1 MLFYTLYRTEGGIFL
16 SGGIIL
22 SADSTC
28 DLGDV
33 LRARYNVE
41 YYPFHVI
48 LDDKV
53 YSDGVDLM
61 PDDIYKVYREK
72 KILPKTAAINTA
84 EYIEYF
90 RQWTDKGYEVI
101 HITLGSGLSVTYNN
115 CRMAAE
121 ELPGVYVIDSR
132 NLSTGSGLIV
142 IEAAER
148 IAAGMPAAQIAQE
161 VQDLTSK
168 SHASFIIDTLEFLYK
183 GGRCSALAMLG
194 ANMLQLKPCIE
205 VDNSSG
211 AMGVGKKYRG
221 SLDKALAQYVQDK
234 LEGRSDIRTDRI
246 FITHSG
252 ISDERIALVKG
263 LVEKYGDFKEIFVT
277 RAGCTISSHCGPNT
291 LGVLFMTK

>member
-1 MLFYTLYRTEGGIFL
+1 M
-16 SGGIIL
+16 SSHIIL

-28 DLGDV
+28 DLGDE
-33 LRARYNVE
+33 LRARYNVQ

-48 LDDKV
+48 LDGET
-53 YSDGVDLM
+53 YADGVDLR
-61 PDDIYKVYREK
+61 PDQIYEVYREK

-84 EYIEYF
+84 EYVEYF
-90 RQWTDKGYEVI
+90 KQWTDQGYEVI
-101 HITLGSGLSVTYNN
+101 HFTLGSGLSATYNN
-115 CRMAAE
+115 CRLAAQ
-121 ELPGVYVIDSR
+121 ELPGVYAIDSR
-132 NLSTGSGLIV
+132 NLSTGSGLLV

-148 IAAGMPAAQIAQE
+148 IAAGMPAAQIAEE
-161 VQDLTSK
+161 VQALTSH
-168 SHASFIIDTLEFLYK
+168 SQASFIIDTLEFLYK

-211 AMGVGKKYRG
+211 AMNVGKKYRG
-221 SLDKALAQYVQDK
+221 SLEKALSQYVKDK
-234 LEGRSDIRTDRI
+234 LEGRTEIRSVRI

-252 ISDERIALVKG
+252 ISQERIDLVKK
-263 LVEKYGDFKEIFVT
+263 LVKQYGDFKEIFVT

>member
-1 MLFYTLYRTEGGIFL
+1 M
-16 SGGIIL
+16 SSKIIL

-28 DLGDV
+28 DLGDE
-33 LRARYNVE
+33 LRQRYAVN

-48 LDDKV
+48 LDGKM
-53 YSDGVDLM
+53 YQDGVDLV
-61 PDDIYKVYREK
+61 PDQIYEVYRSR

-90 RQWTDKGYEVI
+90 RQWTDEGYEVI
-101 HITLGSGLSVTYNN
+101 HFTLGHGLSATYNN
-115 CRMAAE
+115 CRLAAQ
-121 ELPGVYVIDSR
+121 ELPGVYAIDSC
-132 NLSTGSGLIV
+132 NLSTGSGLLV

-161 VQDLTSK
+161 VQALA
-168 SHASFIIDTLEFLYK
+168 SHVNASFVIDTLEFLYK
-183 GGRCSALAMLG
+183 GGRCSALQMLG

-205 VDNSSG
+205 VNNADGTMS
-211 AMGVGKKYRG
+211 VGKKYRG
-221 SLDKALAQYVQDK
+221 SLDKALVQYVHDR
-234 LEGRSDIRTDRI
+234 LAGRDDIRYERA

-252 ISDERIALVKG
+252 ISQERIDLVRRE
-263 LVEKYGDFKEIFVT
+263 VEKLASFQELFVT

>member
-1 MLFYTLYRTEGGIFL
+1 M
-16 SGGIIL
+16 SSHIIL

-28 DLGDV
+28 DLGDE
-33 LRARYNVE
+33 LRARYNVQ

-48 LDDKV
+48 LDGET
-53 YSDGVDLM
+53 YADGVDLM
-61 PDDIYKVYREK
+61 PDQIYEVYREK

-84 EYIEYF
+84 EYVEYF
-90 RQWTDKGYEVI
+90 KQWTDQGYEVI
-101 HITLGSGLSVTYNN
+101 HFTLGSGLSATYNN
-115 CRMAAE
+115 CRLAAQ
-121 ELPGVYVIDSR
+121 ELPGVYAIDSR
-132 NLSTGSGLIV
+132 NLSTGSGLLV

-148 IAAGMPAAQIAQE
+148 IAAGMPAAQIAEE
-161 VQDLTSK
+161 VQALA
-168 SHASFIIDTLEFLYK
+168 SHSQASFIIDTLEFLYK

-211 AMGVGKKYRG
+211 AMNVGKKYRG
-221 SLDKALAQYVQDK
+221 SLEKALSQYVKDK
-234 LEGRSDIRTDRI
+234 LEGRTDIRSDRI

-252 ISDERIALVKG
+252 ISQERIDLVKK
-263 LVEKYGDFKEIFVT
+263 LVKQYGDFKEIFVT